1 MVETTIEKDTCV
13 CCSCGCCWRLL
24 QYHTFTRRWN
34 MCNILWILPNKTHYL
49 FYCIISSRTCNGC
62 SSGWTVGMM
71 WLGSKSGSYCMDGNC
86 IAASSLPSLLLV
98 VVEEGR
104 KSLIIP
110 KKRIDNNSLL
120 PPPTSSHHNHSRQA
134 PYRQALHG
142 LSIYQQPYYHYH
154 LQY

>member
-1 MVETTIEKDTCV
+1 
-13 CCSCGCCWRLL
+13 
-24 QYHTFTRRWN
+24 
-34 MCNILWILPNKTHYL
+34 
-49 FYCIISSRTCNGC
+49 
-62 SSGWTVGMM
+62 M

-120 PPPTSSHHNHSRQA
+120 PPLNCSFDGVCNTTTITVDKHRTGKLSMDYLSTNNLITTTTYNTNTILRRRWQIPSCPSNTSISAVHTSQTLFFKCYISCWWWSHVSTRTNA
-134 PYRQALHG
+134 
-142 LSIYQQPYYHYH
+142 SIMIGDNDGSDVSW
-154 LQY
+154 